1 MTASTQRGPRP
12 DIADHVIHFT
22 SDATIELAFERFRA
36 IVQDE
41 CLIGGGTKIRG
52 GYRCVCF
59 TEAPMA
65 SLERGLV
72 NPSIYSRYSPFGIMF
87 EKGWLFAYG
96 GRPVIYQS
104 EAEFDALPDAL
115 KWRHVRYEPDH
126 VDFTWERE
134 WRIHADELQFSP
146 SDACLVVP
154 DEEWAD
160 ELVALHDAAE
170 DFKVLQYSTIMDDFI
185 ACQYREDF
193 PWRICVL
200 G

>member
-1 MTASTQRGPRP
+1 MTPYAKGSPRP

-22 SDATIELAFERFRA
+22 TDSTTRLAFERFQG
-36 IVQDE
+36 IVGDQ
-41 CLIGGGTKIRG
+41 CLLGGGTKVRG

-59 TEAPMA
+59 TEAPLA

-72 NPSIYSRYSPFGIMF
+72 NPNVYSRYSPFGIMF

-96 GRPVIYQS
+96 GRPVIYQP
-104 EAEFDALPDAL
+104 EAEYDALPDAL
-115 KWRHVRYEPDH
+115 KWRHVRYEPGT

-134 WRIHADELQFSP
+134 WRIDTDELHFTP

-154 DEEWAD
+154 DEDWAC
-160 ELVALHDAAE
+160 ELIARHDATE

-185 ACQYREDF
+185 AEQYREDF
-193 PWRICVL
+193 PWRICL
-200 G
+200 LA